1 MEKKMG
7 NSLSG
12 FGIECR
18 HIRTNRG
25 VKMIDQAKQFGC
37 SPSFISA
44 VETGDKPVPDGYV
57 EKFCEWMR
65 IDTAT
70 KKQLEILA
78 EARTNVIRFTPVNRE
93 KAVIAR
99 RLFRKINKMTP
110 DEIRKLEASL
120 PGDDQ

>member
-1 MEKKMG
+1 MG
-7 NSLSG
+7 IDLTG

-18 HIRTNRG
+18 HIRTDRG
-25 VKMIDQAKQFGC
+25 VKMIDQAKHFKC

-44 VETGDKPVPDGYV
+44 VETGDKPVPEGYV
-57 EKFCEWMR
+57 EKFCEWMN
-65 IDTAT
+65 IGAT
-70 KKQLEILA
+70 TRKQLQILA
-78 EARTNVIRFTPVNRE
+78 DSRTNVIRFTPINKE
-93 KAVIAR
+93 KAAIAR